1 MTEIVQRPYATD
13 ITQQLSDSGMPALLA
28 RIYAARGIVS
38 TSQLDTGLSQLLP
51 FTQLKNAQKMACLLA
66 DAIAAKR
73 KLLIVADYDADGA
86 TACAVGLRGLR
97 ALGAQVDFIVPNRF
111 EYGYGLTPEIVRLA
125 ALSKPDIIVTVDNGI
140 ASVEGV
146 AEARKLGMEVLVTDH
161 HLPGDSLPDALCIV
175 NPNQPGCTF
184 PSKNLA
190 GVGVMFYVLL
200 ALRAELR
207 TRGAF
212 TTNPTHPSPP
222 LTGREEMQ
230 TAVTPPLLRG
240 GLEGFPEPNLGNLLD
255 LVALGTVAD
264 VVKLD
269 ENNRILVQ
277 QGLLR
282 MRAGRACAGITA
294 LLQVAKKSPAQASA
308 YEMGFIVGP
317 RLNAAGRL
325 EDMGLGIQCLLTD
338 DVVEADEIAAKLD
351 ALNHERRNIEADM
364 QQAALVA
371 LENIDPTDGYSLAL
385 FDESWHQGVIGI
397 LASRLKDKFHRP
409 VIAFARA
416 NNGELKGSG
425 RSIPGLHLRDALDL
439 VSKRH
444 PHLILKFGG
453 HAMAAGLSLL
463 EDNFPEFQQ
472 AFETAAQSLL
482 TPADLTKILETD
494 GELTQ
499 PEFSVEM
506 ARSLEKQVWGQG
518 FPQPLFDGVFKVDSQ
533 RIVGEKHLKLKLSS
547 AAGAFEAIHF
557 FCADPMPASIRAVY
571 SLSINEYNG
580 KVSLQ
585 LIVKHW
591 QAVVK

>member
-1 MTEIVQRPYATD
+1 MTEIVQRPYTTASA
-13 ITQQLSDSGMPALLA
+13 QQLTDSGMPALLA
-28 RIYAARGIVS
+28 RIYAARGI
-38 TSQLDTGLSQLLP
+38 TGHGELDTGLNRLLP
-51 FTQLKNAQKMACLLA
+51 FTQLKNAQEMARLLA

-97 ALGAQVDFIVPNRF
+97 ALGAQADFIVPNRF
-111 EYGYGLTPEIVRLA
+111 EYGYGLTPEIVQLA
-125 ALSKPDIIVTVDNGI
+125 AQLKPDIIVTVDNGI

-161 HLPGDSLPDALCIV
+161 HLPGDTLPAALCIV

-184 PSKNLA
+184 PSKHLA

-207 TRGAF
+207 ARGAF
-212 TTNPTHPSPP
+212 TGKN
-222 LTGREEMQ
+222 
-230 TAVTPPLLRG
+230 
-240 GLEGFPEPNLGNLLD
+240 EPNLGNLLD

-269 ENNRILVQ
+269 ANNRILVQ

-338 DVVEADEIAAKLD
+338 DANEADDIAAKLD
-351 ALNHERRNIEADM
+351 ALNQERRSIEADM
-364 QQAALVA
+364 QQAALAA

-397 LASRLKDKFHRP
+397 LASRLKDRFHRP

-416 NNGELKGSG
+416 QNGELKGSG

-439 VSKRH
+439 VAKRH
-444 PHLILKFGG
+444 PQLLQKFGG
-453 HAMAAGLSLL
+453 HAMAAGLSLRE
-463 EDNFPEFQQ
+463 EDLADFRS
-472 AFETAAQSLL
+472 AFETVAQSLL

-494 GELTQ
+494 GALRRD
-499 PEFSVEM
+499 EFSVEM
-506 ARSLEKQVWGQG
+506 ARSLEQQVWGQG
-518 FPQPLFDGVFKVDSQ
+518 FPHPLFDGVFRVESQ
-533 RIVGEKHLKLKLSS
+533 RVVGEKHLKLKLS
-547 AAGAFEAIHF
+547 APAGSYEAIHF
-557 FCADPMPASIRAVY
+557 FCADPMPINIRAVY
-571 SLSINEYNG
+571 SLGINEYNG
-580 KVSLQ
+580 KVSVQ
-585 LIVKHW
+585 LIIRHW
-591 QAVVK
+591 QCIE

>member
-1 MTEIVQRPYATD
+1 MTEIVQRSYAENNRL
-13 ITQQLSDSGMPALLA
+13 QLAKSGMPALLA
-28 RIYAARGIVS
+28 RIYAARGIS
-38 TSQLDTGLSQLLP
+38 SKAQLDTGLAQLLP
-51 FTQLKNAQKMACLLA
+51 FTQLKNAQEMACLLA
-66 DAIAAKR
+66 DAIAAK
-73 KLLIVADYDADGA
+73 KSLLIVADYDADGA

-125 ALSKPDIIVTVDNGI
+125 AQFKPDIIVTVDNGI

-146 AEARKLGMEVLVTDH
+146 AEARKLGIEVLVTDH
-161 HLPGDSLPDALCIV
+161 HLPGDTLPDALCIV

-207 TRGAF
+207 TRNAF
-212 TTNPTHPSPP
+212 
-222 LTGREEMQ
+222 
-230 TAVTPPLLRG
+230 ADKA
-240 GLEGFPEPNLGNLLD
+240 EPNLGNLLD

-277 QGLLR
+277 QGLQR
-282 MRAGRACAGITA
+282 MRAGRACAGIEA
-294 LLQVAKKSPAQASA
+294 LLQVAKKSSSQASA

-338 DVVEADEIAAKLD
+338 DADEADNIAAKLD
-351 ALNHERRNIEADM
+351 SLNQERRSIEADM
-364 QQAALVA
+364 QQAALVS
-371 LENIDPTDGYSLAL
+371 LENIDPSDGYSLTL
-385 FDESWHQGVIGI
+385 FDENWHQGVIGI

-416 NNGELKGSG
+416 NNGEIKGSG

-453 HAMAAGLSLL
+453 HAMAAGLSLR
-463 EDNFPEFQQ
+463 EENFGEFQQ
-472 AFETAAQSLL
+472 AFETAAQGLL

-494 GELTQ
+494 GTLKQ
-499 PEFSVEM
+499 DEFSVEM
-506 ARSLEKQVWGQG
+506 ARSIDSQVWGQG
-518 FPQPLFDGVFKVDSQ
+518 FPQPLFDGEFKVASQ
-533 RIVGEKHLKLKLSS
+533 RVVGEKHLKLKLSS
-547 AAGAFEAIHF
+547 AAGSFDAIHF
-557 FCADPMPASIRAVY
+557 FCTDEMPEIIRAVY
-571 SLSINEYNG
+571 SLNINEYNG

-585 LIVKHW
+585 LMVRHW
-591 QAVVK
+591 QASGA

>member
-1 MTEIVQRPYATD
+1 MTEIVQRPYATAT
-13 ITQQLSDSGMPALLA
+13 TQQLTDSGMPALLA
-28 RIYAARGIVS
+28 RIYAARGIS
-38 TSQLDTGLSQLLP
+38 SSSQLDTGLSRLLP
-51 FTQLKNAQKMACLLA
+51 FTQLKNAPQMAGLLA
-66 DAIAAKR
+66 DAIAANR

-97 ALGAQVDFIVPNRF
+97 SLGAQVDFIVPNRF

-125 ALSKPDIIVTVDNGI
+125 ALSSPDIIVTVDNGI

-146 AEARKLGMEVLVTDH
+146 AEARRLGIEVLVTDH

-212 TTNPTHPSPP
+212 T
-222 LTGREEMQ
+222 
-230 TAVTPPLLRG
+230 VK
-240 GLEGFPEPNLGNLLD
+240 PEPNLGNLLD

-282 MRAGRACAGITA
+282 MRAARACAGITA
-294 LLQVAKKSPAQASA
+294 LLQVARKLPEQASA

-338 DVVEADEIAAKLD
+338 DANEADEIAARLD
-351 ALNHERRNIEADM
+351 SLNQERRSIEADM

-397 LASRLKDKFHRP
+397 LASRLKDRFHRP

-416 NNGELKGSG
+416 QNGEIKGSG

-453 HAMAAGLSLL
+453 HAMAAGLSLR
-463 EDNFPEFQQ
+463 EENFAEFQSE
-472 AFETAAQSLL
+472 FEVVSQGLL

-494 GELTQ
+494 GALNAA
-499 PEFSVEM
+499 EFSVEM
-506 ARSLEKQVWGQG
+506 ARSLEQQVWGQG
-518 FPQPLFDGVFKVDSQ
+518 FPQPLFDGVFKVESQ
-533 RIVGEKHLKLKLSS
+533 RVVGEKHLKLKLSS

-571 SLSINEYNG
+571 SLGINDYNG

-585 LIVKHW
+585 LMVRHW
-591 QAVVK
+591 QAAGG

>member
-1 MTEIVQRPYATD
+1 MTEIVQRPATAANV
-13 ITQQLSDSGMPALLA
+13 QLLSDSGMPALLA
-28 RIYAARGIVS
+28 RIYAARGIAN
-38 TSQLDTGLSQLLP
+38 TRQLDTALNHLIP
-51 FTQLKNAQKMACLLA
+51 FTQLKNAQEMARLLA
-66 DAIAAKR
+66 DAIAKNQ

-97 ALGAQVDFIVPNRF
+97 SLGAQVDYIVPNRF
-111 EYGYGLTPEIVRLA
+111 EYGYGLTPEIVHLA
-125 ALSKPDIIVTVDNGI
+125 ATFKPDFIVTVDNGI

-146 AEARKLGMEVLVTDH
+146 ATAKQLGIEVLVTDH
-161 HLPGDSLPDALCIV
+161 HLPGDTLPDALCIV

-200 ALRAELR
+200 ALRAEMR
-207 TRGAF
+207 SRGAF
-212 TTNPTHPSPP
+212 TTNPTHPNPP
-222 LTGREEMQ
+222 LTGRETIQ
-230 TAVTPPLLRG
+230 TAATPPLSRG
-240 GLEGFPEPNLGNLLD
+240 GREGFNEPNFGNLLD

-277 QGLLR
+277 QGLQR
-282 MRAGRACAGITA
+282 MRAGRACAGINA
-294 LLQVAKKSPAQASA
+294 ILHVAKKSPAQASA

-338 DVVEADEIAAKLD
+338 DDAEAEDIAAKLD
-351 ALNHERRNIEADM
+351 SLNQERRSIEADM
-364 QQAALVA
+364 QQAALAA
-371 LENIDPTDGYSLAL
+371 LEHINPADGFSLAL

-416 NNGELKGSG
+416 QGGEIKGSG

-444 PHLILKFGG
+444 PHLLKKFGG
-453 HAMAAGLSLL
+453 HAMAAGLSLQ
-463 EDNFPEFQQ
+463 EADFPAFKK
-472 AFETAAQSLL
+472 AFEEVAQSLL
-482 TPADLTKILETD
+482 TPADLTRILETD
-494 GELTQ
+494 GALERDDY
-499 PEFSVEM
+499 SVEM
-506 ARSLEKQVWGQG
+506 ARSLEQQVWGQG

-533 RIVGEKHLKLKLSS
+533 RVVGEKHLKLKLSS
-547 AAGAFEAIHF
+547 ASGDFDAIHF
-557 FCADPMPASIRAVY
+557 FSTEPMPASIRAVY
-571 SLSINEYNG
+571 SLNINEYNG
-580 KVSLQ
+580 KVNLQ
-585 LIVKHW
+585 LILRHW
-591 QAVVK
+591 Q

>member
-1 MTEIVQRPYATD
+1 MTEIVQRPYAAT
-13 ITQQLSDSGMPALLA
+13 TMQQLSENGMPALLA
-28 RIYAARGIVS
+28 RIYAARGIA
-38 TSQLDTGLSQLLP
+38 TASQLDTGLTRLLP
-51 FTQLKNAQKMACLLA
+51 FTQLKNAQEMARLLA

-97 ALGAQVDFIVPNRF
+97 AFGAQVDFIVPNRF
-111 EYGYGLTPEIVRLA
+111 EYGYGLTPEIVHLA
-125 ALSKPDIIVTVDNGI
+125 ALSKPDFILTVDNGI

-146 AEARKLGMEVLVTDH
+146 AAAKKLGIEVLVTDH

-175 NPNQPGCTF
+175 NPNQPGCPF

-190 GVGVMFYVLL
+190 GVGVMFYILL

-207 TRGAF
+207 SRGAF
-212 TTNPTHPSPP
+212 TDK
-222 LTGREEMQ
+222 
-230 TAVTPPLLRG
+230 
-240 GLEGFPEPNLGNLLD
+240 PEPNLGNLLD
-255 LVALGTVAD
+255 IVALGTVAD

-277 QGLLR
+277 QGLQR
-282 MRAGRACAGITA
+282 MRAGRACAGINA

-338 DVVEADEIAAKLD
+338 DPAEAEDIAAKLD
-351 ALNHERRNIEADM
+351 TLNHERRSIEADM
-364 QQAALVA
+364 QQAALAA
-371 LENIDPTDGYSLAL
+371 LEHIDPSDDFSLAL

-416 NNGELKGSG
+416 QNGEIKGSG

-439 VSKRH
+439 VAKRH
-444 PHLILKFGG
+444 PYLLSKFGG
-453 HAMAAGLSLL
+453 HAMAAGLSLQ
-463 EDNFPEFQQ
+463 EENFAAFKS
-472 AFETAAQSLL
+472 AFEEVAKNLL
-482 TPADLTKILETD
+482 TPADLTRILETD
-494 GELTQ
+494 GALARED
-499 PEFSVEM
+499 FSVEM
-506 ARSLEKQVWGQG
+506 ARSLEQQVWGQG
-518 FPQPLFDGVFKVDSQ
+518 FPQPLFDGEFKVDSQ
-533 RIVGEKHLKLKLSS
+533 RIVGEKHLKLKLSCAS
-547 AAGAFEAIHF
+547 GAFDAIHF
-557 FCADPMPASIRAVY
+557 FCADPVPASIGAVY
-571 SLSINEYNG
+571 SLNINDYNG

-591 QAVVK
+591 QAVA

>member
-1 MTEIVQRPYATD
+1 MTEIVQRPYPANHAAD
-13 ITQQLSDSGMPALLA
+13 LSEGGMPALLA
-28 RIYAARGIVS
+28 RIYAARGIS
-38 TSQLDTGLSQLLP
+38 SSRQLDTGLDQLLP
-51 FTQLKNAQKMACLLA
+51 YTQLTNAQTMAALLA
-66 DAIAAKR
+66 DAIAAQKH
-73 KLLIVADYDADGA
+73 LLIVADYDADGA

-97 ALGAQVDFIVPNRF
+97 SLGARVDFIVPNRF

-146 AEARKLGMEVLVTDH
+146 AEARKLGIEVLVTDH

-212 TTNPTHPSPP
+212 ADK
-222 LTGREEMQ
+222 Q
-230 TAVTPPLLRG
+230 A
-240 GLEGFPEPNLGNLLD
+240 PNLGNLLD

-282 MRAGRACAGITA
+282 MRTGRACAGINA
-294 LLQVAKKSPAQASA
+294 LLHVAKKSPAQASA

-338 DVVEADEIAAKLD
+338 DENEADNIAAKLD
-351 ALNHERRNIEADM
+351 SLNQERRSIEADM
-364 QQAALVA
+364 QQAALVS
-371 LENIDPTDGYSLAL
+371 LESIDPTDGYSLAL

-416 NNGELKGSG
+416 QGDNQHGEIKGSG
-425 RSIPGLHLRDALDL
+425 RSIAGLHLRDALDL

-463 EDNFPEFQQ
+463 EENFAEFQR
-472 AFETAAQSLL
+472 AFETAAQGLL
-482 TPADLTKILETD
+482 TPADLTKTLETD
-494 GELTQ
+494 GALARD
-499 PEFSVEM
+499 EFSVEM
-506 ARSLEKQVWGQG
+506 ARSIDRQVWGQG
-518 FPQPLFDGVFKVDSQ
+518 FPQPLFDGVFKVESQ
-533 RIVGEKHLKLKLSS
+533 RVVGEKHLKLKLSS
-547 AAGAFEAIHF
+547 AAGTFEAIHF

-571 SLSINEYNG
+571 SLNINEYNG

-585 LIVKHW
+585 LMVRHW
-591 QAVVK
+591 LGV

>member
-1 MTEIVQRPYATD
+1 MTEIAQRPYPDDTASKLIQT
-13 ITQQLSDSGMPALLA
+13 GMPALLA
-28 RIYAARGIVS
+28 RIYAARGIS
-38 TSQLDTGLSQLLP
+38 AGSQLDTGLGQLLP
-51 FTQLKNAQKMACLLA
+51 YSLLKNATQMAVLLA
-66 DAIAAKR
+66 DAIAAK
-73 KLLIVADYDADGA
+73 KSLLIVADYDADGA

-97 ALGAQVDFIVPNRF
+97 AMGAKVDFIVPNRF

-125 ALSKPDIIVTVDNGI
+125 AQFKPDIIVTVDNGI

-146 AEARKLGMEVLVTDH
+146 AEAKKLGIEVLVTDH

-175 NPNQPGCTF
+175 NPNQPGCEF

-212 TTNPTHPSPP
+212 A
-222 LTGREEMQ
+222 GIQ
-230 TAVTPPLLRG
+230 
-240 GLEGFPEPNLGNLLD
+240 EPNLGNLLD
-255 LVALGTVAD
+255 IVALGTVAD

-294 LLQVAKKSPAQASA
+294 LLHVAKKSAAQASA

-338 DVVEADEIAAKLD
+338 DPAEAEDIAARLD
-351 ALNHERRNIEADM
+351 SLNQERRSIEADM
-364 QQAALVA
+364 QQAALAA
-371 LENIDPTDGYSLAL
+371 LENINPADGYSLAL
-385 FDESWHQGVIGI
+385 FDEGWHQGVIGI
-397 LASRLKDKFHRP
+397 LASRLKDRFHRP

-416 NNGELKGSG
+416 QNGEIKGSG

-444 PHLILKFGG
+444 PHLLQKFGG

-463 EDNFPEFQQ
+463 EENFAEFQQ
-472 AFETAAQSLL
+472 AFEAVAQSLL
-482 TPADLTKILETD
+482 TPADLTKIIETD
-494 GELTQ
+494 GALESVD
-499 PEFSVEM
+499 FSVEM
-506 ARSLEKQVWGQG
+506 ARNIEQQVWGQG
-518 FPQPLFDGVFKVDSQ
+518 FPQPLFDGIFKVESQ
-533 RIVGEKHLKLKLSS
+533 RVVGEKHLKLKLSS
-547 AAGAFEAIHF
+547 AAGTFEAIHF
-557 FCADPMPASIRAVY
+557 FCADRMPASIRAVY
-571 SLSINEYNG
+571 SLNINEYNG

-585 LIVKHW
+585 LMVKHW
-591 QAVVK
+591 QASGE

>member
-1 MTEIVQRPYATD
+1 MTEIVQRPYQAND
-13 ITQQLSDSGMPALLA
+13 AAQLGENGMPALLA
-28 RIYAARGIVS
+28 RIYAARGICS
-38 TSQLDTGLSQLLP
+38 SRQLDTGLAQLLP
-51 FTQLKNAQKMACLLA
+51 YTQLTNSVAMATLLA
-66 DAIAAKR
+66 DAIAAKKR
-73 KLLIVADYDADGA
+73 LLIVADYDADGA
-86 TACAVGLRGLR
+86 TACAVGVRGLR
-97 ALGAQVDFIVPNRF
+97 SLGAQVDFIVPNRF

-125 ALSKPDIIVTVDNGI
+125 AQSKPDIIITVDNGI

-146 AEARKLGMEVLVTDH
+146 AEAKKLGIKVLVTDH
-161 HLPGDSLPDALCIV
+161 HLPGDTLPDALCIV

-207 TRGAF
+207 KRGAF
-212 TTNPTHPSPP
+212 
-222 LTGREEMQ
+222 
-230 TAVTPPLLRG
+230 ADKA
-240 GLEGFPEPNLGNLLD
+240 EPNLGNLLD

-282 MRAGRACAGITA
+282 MRAGRACPGINA
-294 LLQVAKKSPAQASA
+294 LLQIAKKSPEQASA

-325 EDMGLGIQCLLTD
+325 NDMGLGIQCLLTD
-338 DVVEADEIAAKLD
+338 DSAEADAIAAKLD
-351 ALNHERRNIEADM
+351 ALNKERRSIEADM
-364 QQAALVA
+364 QQAALIS
-371 LENIDPTDGYSLAL
+371 LENIDPSDGYSLAL
-385 FDESWHQGVIGI
+385 FDEGWHQGVIGI
-397 LASRLKDKFHRP
+397 LASRLKEQFHRP

-416 NNGELKGSG
+416 NNGEIKGSG

-453 HAMAAGLSLL
+453 HAMAAGLSLR
-463 EDNFPEFQQ
+463 EENFSEFQQ
-472 AFETAAQSLL
+472 AFETAAQGLL

-494 GELTQ
+494 GELTRS
-499 PEFSVEM
+499 EFSVEM
-506 ARSLEKQVWGQG
+506 ARSIEQQVWGQG
-518 FPQPLFDGVFKVDSQ
+518 FPQPLFDGVFKVESQ
-533 RIVGEKHLKLKLSS
+533 RVVGEKHLKLKLST
-547 AAGAFEAIHF
+547 AAGTFEAIHF
-557 FCADPMPASIRAVY
+557 FCADPMPDNIRAVY
-571 SLSINEYNG
+571 SLSINEYNN

-591 QAVVK
+591 Q